1 MADALDQNFTY
12 LLPGLSIG
20 FSGLSYNK
28 RSMAT
33 CIRGQLS
40 WILDSQLR
48 DTAKA
53 SLMLPDGSYC
63 RKHSAVPFDSQDTFM
78 QQHPHIPAA
87 AAGAPRA
94 EDGDGGGD
102 DSPAADGQRL
112 CGGARCESESGL
124 ERDEAGAGAYAGD
137 RPAARAGRFGGVG
150 EHDIGV

>member
-1 MADALDQNFTY
+1 MAWLTHLTRILHTFY
-12 LLPGLSIG
+12 RGCLSV

-78 QQHPHIPAA
+78 QQSPHIPAA
-87 AAGAPRA
+87 AAGAPKERVHWLKDLAKSCFGREVFLCLHVALLLRWRA
-94 EDGDGGGD
+94 AVLGKPKSLRMEL
-102 DSPAADGQRL
+102 R
-112 CGGARCESESGL
+112 SEKRIVAWSL
-124 ERDEAGAGAYAGD
+124 MM
-137 RPAARAGRFGGVG
+137 
-150 EHDIGV
+150 

>member
-87 AAGAPRA
+87 AAGCAKGAGPLA
-94 EDGDGGGD
+94 EGLGQKAALDVKYFFACMSLSFYDGGR
-102 DSPAADGQRL
+102 Q
-112 CGGARCESESGL
+112 C
-124 ERDEAGAGAYAGD
+124 
-137 RPAARAGRFGGVG
+137 
-150 EHDIGV
+150 

>member
-48 DTAKA
+48 DMAKA
-53 SLMLPDGSYC
+53 SLMLPDGSNC

-87 AAGAPRA
+87 AAGAPK
-94 EDGDGGGD
+94 
-102 DSPAADGQRL
+102 
-112 CGGARCESESGL
+112 
-124 ERDEAGAGAYAGD
+124 ERVHWLKDLAKKLLWT
-137 RPAARAGRFGGVG
+137 
-150 EHDIGV
+150 

>member
-1 MADALDQNFTY
+1 MAWLTHLTRILHTFY
-12 LLPGLSIG
+12 RGCLSV

-33 CIRGQLS
+33 CIRGQLC
-40 WILDSQLR
+40 WILESQLR

-87 AAGAPRA
+87 AAGAPKERVHWLKDLA
-94 EDGDGGGD
+94 KKL
-102 DSPAADGQRL
+102 L
-112 CGGARCESESGL
+112 CA
-124 ERDEAGAGAYAGD
+124 
-137 RPAARAGRFGGVG
+137 
-150 EHDIGV
+150 

>member
-1 MADALDQNFTY
+1 MAWLTHLTRILHAFYRDC
-12 LLPGLSIG
+12 LSA

-33 CIRGQLS
+33 CIREQLS

-87 AAGAPRA
+87 AAGAPKEWVHWLKDLA
-94 EDGDGGGD
+94 KKLLW
-102 DSPAADGQRL
+102 A
-112 CGGARCESESGL
+112 
-124 ERDEAGAGAYAGD
+124 
-137 RPAARAGRFGGVG
+137 
-150 EHDIGV
+150 

>member
-1 MADALDQNFTY
+1 MAWLTHLTRILHAFY
-12 LLPGLSIG
+12 RGCLSV

-87 AAGAPRA
+87 AAGAPK
-94 EDGDGGGD
+94 
-102 DSPAADGQRL
+102 
-112 CGGARCESESGL
+112 
-124 ERDEAGAGAYAGD
+124 ERVHWLKDLAKKLLWA
-137 RPAARAGRFGGVG
+137 
-150 EHDIGV
+150 